1 MAAEEE
7 VHEND
12 QDSVKGSKARKA
24 AKHDSG
30 AADLEKVT
38 DFVEEYE
45 ISANSIQDVS
55 NFTYFFFIPYN
66 AHGLTSPKM

>member
-55 NFTYFFFIPYN
+55 YDFISFHTYP
-66 AHGLTSPKM
+66 HWTSI